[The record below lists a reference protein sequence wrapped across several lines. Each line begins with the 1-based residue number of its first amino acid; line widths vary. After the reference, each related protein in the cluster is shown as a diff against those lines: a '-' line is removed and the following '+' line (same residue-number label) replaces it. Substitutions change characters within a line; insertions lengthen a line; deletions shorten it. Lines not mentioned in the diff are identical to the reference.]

1 MLKRELLLDI
11 QAAEVAEARAH
22 ANTQVRC
29 WLMMHS
35 CFSQPV
41 AEVAM
46 LLLLLKSRCYSQ
58 HVADCR

>member
-35 CFSQPV
+35 CCSQHV

-46 LLLLLKSRCYSQ
+46 LLLKSRCYSQ

>member
-1 MLKRELLLDI
+1 MLKRELLLHVE
-11 QAAEVAEARAH
+11 AAEVAEAHAH

-35 CFSQPV
+35 CCSQHV

-46 LLLLLKSRCYSQ
+46 LLLKNRCY
-58 HVADCR
+58 